1 MGLDYDEIEAFL
13 VGRCGL
19 RADEAARLTI
29 REVILLRKG
38 KEREIQERWEIARW
52 MAYMDM
58 QMSPHFKPHTKA
70 KRVQDFYPF
79 AWEKENKQIRS
90 NEEVTLTEVERETI
104 TRIFKEYGQD
114 R

>member
-1 MGLDYDEIEAFL
+1 MDYDEIEAFL

-19 RADEAARLTI
+19 RAEEAGRLTI
-29 REVILLRKG
+29 REVVLLRRG
-38 KEREIQERWEIARW
+38 KERELQEMWEIARW
-52 MAYMDM
+52 RAYMEM

-79 AWEKENKQIRS
+79 AWEKEEARKKMESEETRMTD
-90 NEEVTLTEVERETI
+90 EEVKLV